1 MKKVLESARWMCYS
15 IDIQGRDRFSKQ
27 KQNKK
32 QETKKEGKTMNANEI
47 LTERYYSYDT
57 RRKVRKA
64 TGVFVGFFDK
74 EANKVR
80 IGFSRCNIVAG
91 DSFDMHSGVAYAVQ
105 QAIFQDVWVKD
116 SPVNQDFWDHYIN
129 FVDRSTRYFRQGL
142 ADVPANDRENVN
154 DKIKRNLADL
164 ILQSG
169 LGVADN
175 AGIDLL
181 KEHYPNYNTSNV
193 HVVKNKEEEI
203 KNAERLIG
211 MIKNQF
217 NRLGYSNERITAEIN
232 ALGVAGIADEEGVTL
247 LKKHF
252 PSIDTSKIQVLAKKE
267 VNEIDDIIDIIN
279 GLLTILKK

>member
-1 MKKVLESARWMCYS
+1 
-15 IDIQGRDRFSKQ
+15 
-27 KQNKK
+27 
-32 QETKKEGKTMNANEI
+32 MNAINTNEI
-47 LTERYYSYDT
+47 LTERYYSYDN

-80 IGFSRCNIVAG
+80 TGFSRCNLAAG
-91 DSFDMHSGVAYAVQ
+91 DCFDMHSGVAYAVQ
-105 QAIFQDVWVKD
+105 QAIFQNVWVKD

-267 VNEIDDIIDIIN
+267 VNVAEIIN
-279 GLLTILKK
+279 RVLAKKDNVAELIDLILGLLKK

>member
-1 MKKVLESARWMCYS
+1 MA
-15 IDIQGRDRFSKQ
+15 
-27 KQNKK
+27 
-32 QETKKEGKTMNANEI
+32 
-47 LTERYYSYDT
+47 
-57 RRKVRKA
+57 
-64 TGVFVGFFDK
+64 
-74 EANKVR
+74 
-80 IGFSRCNIVAG
+80 AG
-91 DSFDMHSGVAYAVQ
+91 DRFDMHSGVAYAVQ
-105 QAIFQDVWVKD
+105 QAIFQNVWVKD
-116 SPVNQDFWDHYIN
+116 SPDNQDFWDHYIN

-142 ADVPANDRENVN
+142 ADDRDNGK
-154 DKIKRNLADL
+154 DTIKQKIADL
-164 ILQSG
+164 VLRSG

-181 KEHYPNYNTSNV
+181 KEHYPNFTPSNV

-203 KNAERLIG
+203 KNAERLIS

-267 VNEIDDIIDIIN
+267 VKKEVKKEANEIDDIINIIN
-279 GLLTILKK
+279 ELLGILKK

>member
-1 MKKVLESARWMCYS
+1 LIFKDG
-15 IDIQGRDRFSKQ
+15 IGF
-27 KQNKK
+27 QNRNKT
-32 QETKKEGKTMNANEI
+32 ETKKEGKTMNAINTNEI
-47 LTERYYSYDT
+47 LTERYYSYDN

-80 IGFSRCNIVAG
+80 TGFSRCNIVAG

-142 ADVPANDRENVN
+142 ADVPANDRKNVN